1 MPRIEGM
8 RWFKKEFGDQVNAAV
23 ADSPFGINL
32 ITAIAVQESYDDA
45 WGLIYR
51 DQPVQQVL
59 TRCVGDTLDSPKRDS
74 KAFPKNRNELEHH
87 GPDGKRMF
95 RIARTALEDLAT
107 FSKGYKAAVKNPD
120 KFCHAFGIFQYDI
133 QFFDV
138 SKDFFLKSQWPDFA
152 RCLDFCMKEL
162 RKSAAYLY
170 PGKAKLSPKEQTFV
184 AIGYNIGPRR
194 VKKDGDFNQG
204 HVSDG
209 RSYGQ
214 NIWDYINLAS
224 KV

>member
-8 RWFKKEFGDQVNAAV
+8 RWFKKQFGDQVNAAI
-23 ADSPFGINL
+23 ADTPFGINL

-51 DQPVQQVL
+51 DEPVQQVL
-59 TRCVGDTLDSPKRDS
+59 TRCVGDTLDSPRRDS
-74 KAFPKNRNELEHH
+74 KAFRKNRNDLEHH
-87 GPDGKRMF
+87 ETDGKRMF
-95 RIARTALEDLAT
+95 GIARAALEDLAS
-107 FSKGYKAAVKNPD
+107 FSKGYRSSLKNPN

-133 QFFDV
+133 QFFDGD
-138 SKDFFLKSQWPDFA
+138 KQFFLKSQWSDFG
-152 RCLDFCMKEL
+152 RCLHFCMKEL
-162 RKSAAYLY
+162 EKSAAHLY
-170 PGKAKLSPKEQTFV
+170 PGKAKLTPQEQTYV
-184 AIGYNIGPRR
+184 AIGYNIGPGR
-194 VKKDGDFNQG
+194 VKKNGTFNQG

>member
-8 RWFKKEFGDQVNAAV
+8 RWFKQQFGDQVNAAV
-23 ADSPFGINL
+23 ASAPFGTDL

-51 DQPVQQVL
+51 NQPVQQVL
-59 TRCVGDTLDSPKRDS
+59 ARCVGDTLDSPKRDK
-74 KAFPKNRNELEHH
+74 KAFPKNRGELEHH
-87 GPDGKRMF
+87 GSDGKNMF
-95 RIARTALEDLAT
+95 GIARAALEDLAT
-107 FSKGYKAAVKNPD
+107 FSKGYKSAVKNPD

-133 QFFDV
+133 QFFDKD
-138 SKDFFLKSQWPDFA
+138 KDFFLTSQWSDCA
-152 RCLDFCMKEL
+152 HCLNFCMREL
-162 RKSAAYLY
+162 RSSAAILY

-184 AIGYNIGPRR
+184 GIGYNIGPSR
-194 VKKDGDFNQG
+194 VNKNGDFNQG
-204 HVSDG
+204 RVSDG
-209 RSYGQ
+209 RAYGQ